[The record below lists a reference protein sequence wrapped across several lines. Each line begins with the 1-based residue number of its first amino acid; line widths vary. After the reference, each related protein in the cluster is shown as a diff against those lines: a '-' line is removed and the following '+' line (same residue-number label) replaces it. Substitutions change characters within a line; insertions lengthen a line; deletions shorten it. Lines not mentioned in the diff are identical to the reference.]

1 MPESVSTLVGK
12 QGEFLIL
19 ANLAS
24 MGLPAYHVDAADTD
38 IICVSPFERPIR
50 IQVKS
55 MVSEVGKTFL
65 IRKEYYDH
73 SADIKR
79 QKKAYTDKDFEI
91 LACVVLDTQEMFYL
105 NMKAV
110 RELSS
115 DKSGSIT
122 LRKLRL
128 FTYDL
133 TVYQGWNKA
142 VSEYYPS
149 YKVELNEDAS
159 VISRLNGNGSYSS
172 ECSESQLQQGI
183 LL

>member
-1 MPESVSTLVGK
+1 MPESVSTLLGK
-12 QGEFLIL
+12 QGEFLVL

-24 MGLPAYHVDAADTD
+24 MGLPSYHVDAADTD
-38 IICVSPFERPIR
+38 VICVSSLERPIR

-55 MVSEVGKTFL
+55 MVSEVGRTFL

-73 SADIKR
+73 TADIKR
-79 QKKAYTDKDFEI
+79 QKKTYTDKDFEI

-105 NMKAV
+105 NIKAV
-110 RELSS
+110 KELSTS
-115 DKSGSIT
+115 RSGSIS
-122 LRKLRL
+122 LKKLRL

-142 VSEYYPS
+142 VSKYYPN
-149 YKVELNEDAS
+149 YKVELNEDGS
-159 VISRLNGNGSYSS
+159 VISRLNGNGPYGS
-172 ECSESQLQQGI
+172 ECSESEFQQGV